1 MIPIYDEFPQKEIS
15 EREKHFQEEV
25 LAFME
30 CDCKMAY
37 VDIDE
42 NVTISR
48 NRDIYKRIL
57 RKMRIF
63 NVEVRQK
70 NKKIFLKKKENK

>member
-25 LAFME
+25 SAFME

-63 NVEVRQK
+63 LQDYYGGRLSYSCSHSNG
-70 NKKIFLKKKENK
+70 